1 MALKVCSV
9 EVTEHISDI
18 VLTSEETGA
27 FCLVTYRGRPIGDLW
42 FEARSIIPSE
52 VIKQRIAEHFGT
64 RILAEHFE
72 DRLLGELRSGYQP
85 RIRDQ
90 EGNLPI
96 VSVVVCTKDRPE
108 DLLRCLKSLCKQTY
122 PRIEIIVVDNAS
134 TGDHT
139 RKIAESQG
147 VRYVREDRKG
157 LDFARNRGI
166 RESSGSFVAFADDD
180 VMVSPQW
187 VDELVRGFSDESI
200 VCVTGLTMPAEL
212 RTEAQLLFER
222 YGTGGFRKGYVS
234 RVVDRFSIP
243 PPAAGAV
250 GAGANMAFRKEIFDH
265 IGLFDEALDC
275 GTPTLAAGDVDVF
288 CRMLSAGYRMRYQP
302 TAIAWHKHR
311 MNMDALERQLFGY
324 GVAVYA
330 FFTKRVFECHDLD
343 ALHLA
348 GRYFIRWLIPQA
360 VTSILRRNPLP
371 FSLTGR
377 ELLGSLLGP
386 YAYLKGK
393 AYVSEIRTR
402 EGTERRCPSKY
413 TCLRDIIMLARRFG
427 GGGRHAHAS
436 FGYCGRSN
444 AQ

>member
-18 VLTSEETGA
+18 PLTSEETGA

-42 FEARSIIPSE
+42 LEARSVIPSD
-52 VIKQRIAEHFGT
+52 VIKQRIAEDFGT
-64 RILAEHFE
+64 RILGEHFE
-72 DRLLGELRSGYQP
+72 DRLLGELRSGYPP

-108 DLLRCLKSLCKQTY
+108 DLLRCLKSLSKQTY

-134 TGDHT
+134 TRDDT
-139 RKIAESQG
+139 RKIAESQR
-147 VRYVREDRKG
+147 VRYEREDRKG

-166 RESSGSFVAFADDD
+166 RESSGSFIAFADDD

-212 RTEAQLLFER
+212 RTEAQLLFEK
-222 YGTGGFRKGYVS
+222 YGTGGFRRGYVS

-243 PPAAGAV
+243 PPAASAV

-275 GTPTLAAGDVDVF
+275 GTPTLAAGDVDMF
-288 CRMLSAGYRMRYQP
+288 CRILSAGYRMRYQP

-311 MNMDALERQLFGY
+311 TNIGALERQVFGY

-330 FFTKRVFECHDLD
+330 FFTKRVFEYHDLD

-348 GRYFIRWLIPQA
+348 GRYFIRWLLPKA
-360 VTSILRRNPLP
+360 VASILRRNPLP

-377 ELLGSLLGP
+377 ELFGSLLGP
-386 YAYLKGK
+386 YAYLRGK
-393 AYVSEIRTR
+393 AYVSEIRTH
-402 EGTERRCPSKY
+402 ECTERRRPSKY
-413 TCLRDIIMLARRFG
+413 VCLRNVIMLARRFG
-427 GGGRHAHAS
+427 GGHHADAS
-436 FGYCGRSN
+436 FGHCGRSN